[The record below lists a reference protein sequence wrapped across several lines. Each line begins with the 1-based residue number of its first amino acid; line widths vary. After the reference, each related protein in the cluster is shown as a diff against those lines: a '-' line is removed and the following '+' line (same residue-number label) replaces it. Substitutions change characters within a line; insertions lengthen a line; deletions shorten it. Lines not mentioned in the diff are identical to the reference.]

1 MKTKWLVLHNTFIT
15 GTRSSHKKALTLFED
30 TYAKLKAE
38 AANDPDIQQ
47 ILIDF
52 EPFYLAYQSFY
63 AQKQA
68 ILGMYEGYTL
78 AFEKILADM
87 PYQVRVWEGKV
98 RAEYMEDS
106 PEEHMIF
113 PNKRS
118 AFLNGTYE
126 ERINAIKSLTLRLA
140 NFPVLAPVQALVQTY
155 YNTLEAA
162 RLNQQQQEGQNDKL
176 SSLLEK
182 QRIDTCTELY
192 GVLARLMWK
201 YRYDTDRVNNYI
213 DRALFTQSSGTGG
226 ITILKG
232 RVADIQNVPIVG
244 AKVSLP
250 EIGLETDTDATGAF
264 EMEVETGTF
273 RVEVAAAGYQTYIE
287 MGVVFDVNK
296 VVEKNV
302 NLAV

>member
-1 MKTKWLVLHNTFIT
+1 MKTKWLVLHNTFAT
-15 GTRSSHKKALTLFED
+15 GTKGSLKKALTLFED

-38 AANDPDIQQ
+38 AANDPDIQL
-47 ILIDF
+47 ILTDF
-52 EPFYLAYQSFY
+52 EPFYLAYQSLY

-68 ILGMYEGYTL
+68 ILGMYEGHTL
-78 AFEKILADM
+78 AFENVLADM
-87 PYQVRVWEGKV
+87 PHQIRVWESKV

-140 NFPVLAPVQALVQTY
+140 NFPALAPVQALVHTY

-213 DRALFTQSSGTGG
+213 DRALFAQSSGTGG

>member
-1 MKTKWLVLHNTFIT
+1 MKTKWLVLNNTFAT
-15 GTRSSHKKALTLFED
+15 GTKGSHKKALTLFED

-38 AANDPDIQQ
+38 ATNDADIQ
-47 ILIDF
+47 LIVTDF
-52 EPFYLAYQSFY
+52 EPFYLAYQSLY

-68 ILGMYEGYTL
+68 ILGMYEGHTL
-78 AFEKILADM
+78 GFENILADM
-87 PYQVRVWEGKV
+87 PHQIRIWESKV

-106 PEEHMIF
+106 PEERMIF

-118 AFLNGTYE
+118 DYLQGTYE
-126 ERINAIKSLTLRLA
+126 ERINAVKSLTLRLA
-140 NFPVLAPVQALVQTY
+140 NFPILAPVQALVQTF
-155 YNTLEAA
+155 YNQLEAA

-182 QRIDTCTELY
+182 QRVDTCVELY

-213 DRALFTQSSGTGG
+213 DRELFMQSSGTGS
-226 ITILKG
+226 ITIFKG
-232 RVADIQNVPIVG
+232 RVANTQNVPIVG

-250 EIGLETDTDATGAF
+250 EIGLETDTDSMGYF

-273 RVEVAAAGYQTYIE
+273 RVEVAAVGYQTYIE
-287 MGVVFDVNK
+287 MGVIFETNK
-296 VVEKNV
+296 TVDKNI